1 MARGSSGVRHLELTF
16 TMSGVYNLSGA
27 SRVRVSDLFSFN
39 IIFNLFRVPGT
50 VELMVLCEIAPFM
63 YASRSPKSILDIII
77 NSFFYFYSLS
87 LMFIWNCL
95 LYLSYRPKSVTFACS
110 RSLHSM
116 FFFLSTTTNFA
127 LCSWCIRGL
136 RFLAGQTCSSTRG
149 RYPLRASTLKQLML
163 ASGNSN
169 QSGLYRKKV
178 SESWRFLS
186 IALFDPLIL
195 YDVWLL

>member
-39 IIFNLFRVPGT
+39 IIFNPFRVPGT

-87 LMFIWNCL
+87 LRFIWNCL
-95 LYLSYRPKSVTFACS
+95 LYLSYRPMSVTFACS

-116 FFFLSTTTNFA
+116 FFFFFYE
-127 LCSWCIRGL
+127 R
-136 RFLAGQTCSSTRG
+136 RQTLPCV
-149 RYPLRASTLKQLML
+149 PD
-163 ASGNSN
+163 ASGD
-169 QSGLYRKKV
+169 SGFWQDKLVRAREGDIRY
-178 SESWRFLS
+178 EPQL
-186 IALFDPLIL
+186 
-195 YDVWLL
+195 